1 MGSWY
6 CLPFLMVCKSVC
18 GGCLCIPHED
28 IQSACVA
35 LKHARLLCSWL
46 QLAISRSSVAIK
58 AFLQQD
64 KTRFV
69 DHVCAFAAKAADES
83 NARALYWAVK
93 RLKKFK
99 AAPLRGVLLRDG
111 ARALTLVMCV
121 SVVVPR
127 FAVLKKMREKCFC
140 ELLSK
145 SIFGKNAFAKCFRK
159 AFSGKCFCE
168 MLSKSILGKNAFAKC
183 LKIAFC

>member
-99 AAPLRGVLLRDG
+99 SAPLRGVLLRDG

-127 FAVLKKMREKCFC
+127 FAVLKKNARKMLLRIAFEKHFRE
-140 ELLSK
+140 
-145 SIFGKNAFAKCFRK
+145 
-159 AFSGKCFCE
+159 KCFCE